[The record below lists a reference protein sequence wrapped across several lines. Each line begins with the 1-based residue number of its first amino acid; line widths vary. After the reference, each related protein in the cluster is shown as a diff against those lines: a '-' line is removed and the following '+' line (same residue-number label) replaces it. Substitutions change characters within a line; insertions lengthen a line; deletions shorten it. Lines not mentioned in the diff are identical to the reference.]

1 MALKGTVY
9 QPYAWIE
16 GRKVLV
22 ERCALRTKV
31 AVLFRHVTVPRPKI
45 GLWKAVA
52 AVTFV
57 VHKVGIG
64 HEIQFRRQPDQVFCK
79 EGQVA
84 RLQVVVGKHK
94 RF

>member
-1 MALKGTVY
+1 M
-9 QPYAWIE
+9 
-16 GRKVLV
+16 LV

-31 AVLFRHVTVPRPKI
+31 AVLFGHVAVPRPKV

-52 AVTFV
+52 AVALV
-57 VHKVGIG
+57 VHEVGID
-64 HEIQFRRQPDQVFCK
+64 HDIQFRRQPNQVFGE